1 MKTVT
6 TKATAEAA
14 EGTLFRGDDWFHP
27 LGAGVRT
34 RIRAFI
40 EELPEAERDAAL
52 GRDRMNGLGL
62 PRPAFKR
69 RIKTQTVLPPEGIE
83 GGGTAAMLFWASPAS
98 GQNTMRKVDGRRSRN
113 ERLSDQTIDL
123 VA

>member
-34 RIRAFI
+34 RIRAFV
-40 EELPEAERDAAL
+40 EELPEAERDAAP

-69 RIKTQTVLPPEGIE
+69 RIKTQTVLPPEGVE
-83 GGGTAAMLFWASPAS
+83 RGGNRGDVVLGFASFWSEHDA
-98 GQNTMRKVDGRRSRN
+98 QGRRPAKPQRKAF
-113 ERLSDQTIDL
+113 RSDD
-123 VA
+123 